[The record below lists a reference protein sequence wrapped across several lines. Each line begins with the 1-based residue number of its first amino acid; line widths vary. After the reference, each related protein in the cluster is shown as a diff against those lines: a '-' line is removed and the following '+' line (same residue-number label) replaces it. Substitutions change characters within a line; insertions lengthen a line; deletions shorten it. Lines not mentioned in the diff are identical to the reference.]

1 MKRLIPC
8 LLVFFLC
15 GCPQQ
20 GGSSK
25 TGDAAKSDAP
35 SDVVGEAKSTA
46 GNAAE
51 GAGESLKTAPG
62 RAADDAGRAV
72 SGQGKNLSEAPEKA
86 ERAAEGA
93 KSTAKKAT
101 KKASG
106 LLDKAFDRD

>member
-62 RAADDAGRAV
+62 RAAGLPSRCRRCVQLPGRDWDPKQAR
-72 SGQGKNLSEAPEKA
+72 G
-86 ERAAEGA
+86 EGPFGNEGCR
-93 KSTAKKAT
+93 STGT
-101 KKASG
+101 
-106 LLDKAFDRD
+106 